1 MLCCSISPLGLSV
14 RVIHDTLRLALKRGV
29 LKKDYDRR
37 KRSPHSCQHEAGF
50 CADYS
55 VEKHILVVDDKNE
68 LLHLMRRVLEDEQ
81 YQVYILQEG
90 RDAFSRV
97 KAQLPDLLILDL
109 RLGDISGQ
117 DILKQLKDDPVTAD
131 IPVIVYTAAVL
142 EAEEVIK
149 LIESDPDH
157 YQRVYVVQKPFELES
172 LLALV
177 KRTLEEPVDSL

>member
-1 MLCCSISPLGLSV
+1 
-14 RVIHDTLRLALKRGV
+14 
-29 LKKDYDRR
+29 
-37 KRSPHSCQHEAGF
+37 
-50 CADYS
+50 

-90 RDAFSRV
+90 RNAFTRV
-97 KAQLPDLLILDL
+97 KTQLPDLLILDL

-117 DILKQLKDDPVTAD
+117 NILKQLKDDPVTAE

-142 EAEEVIK
+142 EAEEVIR

-157 YQRVYVVQKPFELES
+157 YQRVQVVHKPFELES
-172 LLALV
+172 LLTLV
-177 KRTLEEPVDSL
+177 KKALEEPESLL